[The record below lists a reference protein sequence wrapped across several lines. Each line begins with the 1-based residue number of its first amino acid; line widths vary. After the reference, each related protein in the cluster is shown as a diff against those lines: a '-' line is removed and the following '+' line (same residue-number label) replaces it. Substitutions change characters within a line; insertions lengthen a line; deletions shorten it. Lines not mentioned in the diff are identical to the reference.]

1 MKRIKLWNITSND
14 KAQPVAKEV
23 PDVDQTDTESLLE
36 EVLVHSPDLLG
47 EDLRL
52 VGRQTDTPGGP
63 LDLLG
68 VDADGNLVVFELKRG
83 ALTRDAVSQ
92 IIDYA
97 SFIAELDPLE
107 LSKHISEQSGKHG
120 IEKIPDFLNWYQEQF
135 AKNLS
140 DLNKPRMVL
149 VGLGVDDRARRMV
162 SYLADSDIDIS
173 LITFHAFKENGNVL
187 LAKQVEVETKIPTD
201 QKRTTKKDNLI
212 KLTQKISKLG
222 IGEYYYRI
230 AEFFRKQL
238 NGYEW
243 PNQSGFS
250 YYLPDLTE
258 SGSESNRMYIALYL
272 HDTHP
277 NVHIH
282 FHQRA
287 IEAAAAEYDSLKKK
301 LGKKMHSKND
311 KSAQIYVDSLS
322 EWIELEPILKEFSS
336 AVYEGW
342 KKKREQMSTKE
353 IEEIEHNSS
362 DETKID

>member
-14 KAQPVAKEV
+14 KAQPVAREI

-238 NGYEW
+238 
-243 PNQSGFS
+243 
-250 YYLPDLTE
+250 
-258 SGSESNRMYIALYL
+258 
-272 HDTHP
+272 
-277 NVHIH
+277 
-282 FHQRA
+282 
-287 IEAAAAEYDSLKKK
+287 K
-301 LGKKMHSKND
+301 
-311 KSAQIYVDSLS
+311 
-322 EWIELEPILKEFSS
+322 
-336 AVYEGW
+336 
-342 KKKREQMSTKE
+342 
-353 IEEIEHNSS
+353 
-362 DETKID
+362 